1 MGMARKCCV
10 RSCEADVRE
19 ARAKGLPL
27 HKFPKDVAL
36 RDRWLASGGFD
47 ESFRPT
53 PGQVVCHRHFKRAD
67 YDHAARGG
75 HKFLLKR
82 GSVPSVFADY
92 DNHPD
97 PVIMS
102 VKSSTSYAQEDLDL
116 INSEILNLEHS
127 ASPLLS
133 EARTPKSDSCGETCY
148 SRPESSTDSLN
159 LPDSSEVMDNE
170 CKMASLKEEIVTLV
184 KDKLIENSD
193 SKVNTV
199 AMQLGIVEPEATMK
213 ADAKDLIIKEELKN
227 IKLSDDKE
235 FDKSEELK
243 PKVLNRDGTKFY
255 PGAKLEAKDFN
266 EKWQVLLN
274 INLTKKLNVE
284 TRPVK
289 KLSCN
294 MKIISV

>member
-1 MGMARKCCV
+1 
-10 RSCEADVRE
+10 
-19 ARAKGLPL
+19 
-27 HKFPKDVAL
+27 
-36 RDRWLASGGFD
+36 
-47 ESFRPT
+47 
-53 PGQVVCHRHFKRAD
+53 
-67 YDHAARGG
+67 
-75 HKFLLKR
+75 
-82 GSVPSVFADY
+82 
-92 DNHPD
+92 
-97 PVIMS
+97 MS
-102 VKSSTSYAQEDLDL
+102 VKSSTSYAQEDLDQ

-159 LPDSSEVMDNE
+159 LPDNSEVDNE
-170 CKMASLKEEIVTLV
+170 CKMASLKEEIMTSV

-199 AMQLGIVEPEATMK
+199 AMQLGIVEPGVTMK
-213 ADAKDLIIKEELKN
+213 ADAKDLIMKEELKN

-243 PKVLNRDGTKFY
+243 PKLNRDGTKFY

-274 INLTKKLNVE
+274 INLTK
-284 TRPVK
+284 
-289 KLSCN
+289 
-294 MKIISV
+294 

>member
-1 MGMARKCCV
+1 
-10 RSCEADVRE
+10 
-19 ARAKGLPL
+19 
-27 HKFPKDVAL
+27 
-36 RDRWLASGGFD
+36 
-47 ESFRPT
+47 
-53 PGQVVCHRHFKRAD
+53 
-67 YDHAARGG
+67 
-75 HKFLLKR
+75 
-82 GSVPSVFADY
+82 
-92 DNHPD
+92 
-97 PVIMS
+97 MS

-274 INLTKKLNVE
+274 INSTKKLNVE